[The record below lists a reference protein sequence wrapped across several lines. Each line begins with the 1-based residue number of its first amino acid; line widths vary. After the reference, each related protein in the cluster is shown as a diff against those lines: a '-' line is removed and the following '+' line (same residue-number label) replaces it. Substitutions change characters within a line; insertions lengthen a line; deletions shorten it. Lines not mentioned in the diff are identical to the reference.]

1 METVTTDNRGRSG
14 KLVEHLPARSIHIRM
29 SRSRL
34 ILLLACTAAGAC
46 AIVRA
51 PTTHPPSASEAA
63 RFAAISRAQVW
74 TRTNIRTM
82 NVRMGPGGPGSFAPG
97 ATVPCTYVD
106 KDLKGKSPKFLCRVG
121 RRDEVM
127 VKFGRTNGEV
137 FGEVLATRL
146 LWALGFGA
154 DRMYPVKVLCRG
166 CPPELEAGPRAGPSV
181 RVDLAA
187 IERRASAPELKFDDD
202 KEGWSWDELDW
213 ANPEYGGAPR
223 AHRDALKLLAVFLQ
237 HGDSKAEQQRIVCRD
252 PRSVG
257 VPESCRRP
265 FLMIS
270 DLGLTFGRSNRLN
283 ANDEGS
289 VNLREWKR
297 ASIWK
302 DDTGCR
308 ASLGKSFT
316 GTLANPVISEEGR
329 RFLAGLLVQLS
340 AAQLRD
346 LFSIARVT
354 RRELSNDEDAALGT
368 IDEWV
373 EAFRAKRQE
382 IVERHCA

>member
-1 METVTTDNRGRSG
+1 MRTFRSSS
-14 KLVEHLPARSIHIRM
+14 VIVVF
-29 SRSRL
+29 
-34 ILLLACTAAGAC
+34 ACGAAGAC
-46 AIVRA
+46 SVVRT

-74 TRTNIRTM
+74 TRTNVPAM
-82 NVRMGPGGPGSFAPG
+82 NVRVGPGGPGSYAAG

-106 KDLKGKSPKFLCRVG
+106 KDLKGKSPKFLCRIG
-121 RRDEVM
+121 PRDEVM

-146 LWALGFGA
+146 LWALGFPA

-166 CPPELEAGPRAGPSV
+166 CPASLRAGEPAGKSV

-187 IERRASAPELKFDDD
+187 IERRMPAPDLKFDDD
-202 KEGWSWDELDW
+202 DKVGWSWDELDW
-213 ANPEYGGAPR
+213 SNPEYGGAPR

-237 HGDSKAEQQRIVCRD
+237 HGDNKAEQQRIVCRD
-252 PRSVG
+252 LQSFG

-265 FLMIS
+265 LLMIS
-270 DLGLTFGRSNRLN
+270 DLGLTFGRSNRWN

-297 ASIWK
+297 AAIWK
-302 DDTGCR
+302 DDTGCKANLR
-308 ASLGKSFT
+308 KSFT
-316 GTLANPVISEEGR
+316 GTLAHPVISEEGR
-329 RFLAGLLVQLS
+329 RFLAGLLDQLS
-340 AAQLRD
+340 ARQLRD
-346 LFSIARVT
+346 LFTIARVT
-354 RRELSNDEDAALGT
+354 RRGGPSDGEDVGIGT

-373 EAFRAKRQE
+373 DAFRVKRQE
-382 IVERHCA
+382 ILDRRCA